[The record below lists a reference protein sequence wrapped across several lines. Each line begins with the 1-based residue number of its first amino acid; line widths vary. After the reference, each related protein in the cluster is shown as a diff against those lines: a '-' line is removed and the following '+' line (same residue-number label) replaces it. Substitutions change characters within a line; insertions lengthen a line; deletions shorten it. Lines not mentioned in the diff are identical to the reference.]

1 MFFRIS
7 VIRCAVTGEC
17 SLTDEF
23 SMIEVIWIVVF
34 FTKVELLGFSLQIYA
49 EVMSENLRRVLYK
62 LYNKIF
68 VIVKWGC

>member
-1 MFFRIS
+1 
-7 VIRCAVTGEC
+7 
-17 SLTDEF
+17 
-23 SMIEVIWIVVF
+23 MIEVIWIVVF

>member
-1 MFFRIS
+1 M
-7 VIRCAVTGEC
+7 TGEC
-17 SLTDEF
+17 SLIDEF